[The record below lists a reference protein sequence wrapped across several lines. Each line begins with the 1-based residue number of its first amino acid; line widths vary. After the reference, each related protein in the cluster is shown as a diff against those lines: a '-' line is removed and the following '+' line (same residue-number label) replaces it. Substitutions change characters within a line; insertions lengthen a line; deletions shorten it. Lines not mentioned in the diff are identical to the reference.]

1 MPWWNFLDWNDAF
14 QRGVA
19 PGAENGNSV
28 ALSLQLAYALR
39 LAADIET
46 AVGQPAE
53 SARYLALAERI
64 NAAARERGWDA
75 SRGLFADTPDKTS
88 FSQQTNTLAILS
100 GAVPAAERRS
110 VMQRTLS
117 DKGLVQASYY
127 YQFYVHEALRQ
138 SGMAEQYLEQLGPW
152 RTMISLG
159 LTTTAETPEPTRSDS
174 HAWSAHPNYHLLAT
188 LLGIRPAE
196 PGFRSVAIA
205 PALGSLK
212 RAS

>member
-1 MPWWNFLDWNDAF
+1 
-14 QRGVA
+14 
-19 PGAENGNSV
+19 
-28 ALSLQLAYALR
+28 
-39 LAADIET
+39 
-46 AVGQPAE
+46 
-53 SARYLALAERI
+53 
-64 NAAARERGWDA
+64 
-75 SRGLFADTPDKTS
+75 
-88 FSQQTNTLAILS
+88 
-100 GAVPAAERRS
+100 
-110 VMQRTLS
+110 MQRTLS

-127 YQFYVHEALRQ
+127 FQFYVHEALRQ

-205 PALGSLK
+205 PALGPLR
-212 RAS
+212 RASGKVPHPNGIISVQLQRVGSSGVRGWVDLPRDTPGTFTWNDVSMPLKPGRNEVRR